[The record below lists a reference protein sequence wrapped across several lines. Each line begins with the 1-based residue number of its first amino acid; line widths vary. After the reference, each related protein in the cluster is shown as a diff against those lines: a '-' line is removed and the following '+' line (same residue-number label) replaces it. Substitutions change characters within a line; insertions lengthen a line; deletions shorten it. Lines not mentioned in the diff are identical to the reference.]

1 MGPER
6 QEKAG
11 GMFMGLCARVKR
23 RVGLQKGGQHGKC
36 WNTQDSV
43 ILFPK
48 WCSAVLLQG
57 LTNPHLWVSITRESW
72 DSITVSTPD
81 LPSEK

>member
-11 GMFMGLCARVKR
+11 GMFMGLCARAKR

-57 LTNPHLWVSITRESW
+57 SQTLTCGCPLHENPGIV
-72 DSITVSTPD
+72 
-81 LPSEK
+81 